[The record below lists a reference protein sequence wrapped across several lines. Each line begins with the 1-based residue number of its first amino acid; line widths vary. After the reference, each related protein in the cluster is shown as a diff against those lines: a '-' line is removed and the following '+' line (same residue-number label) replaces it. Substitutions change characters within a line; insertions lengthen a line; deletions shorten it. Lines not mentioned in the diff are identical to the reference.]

1 MDQLENVGSF
11 KALVQNYNRKPRPF
25 DKKKADMARSED
37 VIIATRIR
45 PLLEHELAEGQ
56 VEGTTRRNL
65 NTVDLYGMTLG
76 LPGGPKLRVSKSFV
90 AILIDADISLPRHL
104 SFTLTA
110 FTDLKSLPKNSMKSL
125 RRHWSSWL

>member
-11 KALVQNYNRKPRPF
+11 KTLVQNYNRKPRPF
-25 DKKKADMARSED
+25 DKKKAEMARSED

-45 PLLEHELAEGQ
+45 PLLEHELEEGQ

-76 LPGGPKLRVSKSFV
+76 LPGGPKLRVSKFIG
-90 AILIDADISLPRHL
+90 ALTMDIDLNSCRLP

-110 FTDLKSLPKNSMKSL
+110 FTDLKSLPNNCTKSL
-125 RRHWSSWL
+125 RRHWLSWL